1 MIEETIQDVEG
12 FLTEYNQLFAGD
24 LSKLDMVSESFSFH
38 FPLGDVHGRDELEE
52 TIEETTTAFPD
63 TTIET
68 VDYVVGD
75 ELLMYEFTFAGTHEG
90 QYEDMPPTGHELE
103 INGMAKLVFD
113 AETVTEDHTYFDAQ
127 EWAEQLGMAG
137 D

>member
-1 MIEETIQDVEG
+1 MIEETIQDVEE
-12 FLTEYNQLFAGD
+12 FLTEYNQLYTGD
-24 LSKLDMVSESFSFH
+24 LSKLDMVSESVSFY
-38 FPLGDVHGRDELEE
+38 FPLGEVHGRDELEK

-63 TTIET
+63 VTIET

-90 QYEDMPPTGHELE
+90 QYEDIPPTGRE
-103 INGMAKLVFD
+103 IEISCMAKLVFD
-113 AETVTEDHTYFDAQ
+113 GEKVAEDHTYFDAQ
-127 EWAEQLGMAG
+127 EWAEQLGVTG